1 MRDFVVEICKNKIFL
16 STLITWAVAQSIKIL
31 LCLFQ
36 GQRFNFK
43 WVLGTGG
50 MPSAHAAGVSA
61 LATSVGFQ
69 SGFDSPLFAVTSIF
83 CLVTMFDAQ
92 GVRRSAGR
100 QAGILNKII
109 DDIYLNKGI
118 RDERLKELIGHTPIQ
133 VLVGGL
139 LGIVMAVFCYNLWGD
154 L

>member
-1 MRDFVVEICKNKIFL
+1 MRDFISEIWKNEIFL
-16 STLITWAVAQSIKIL
+16 TTFLTWVIAQTLKIL
-31 LCLFQ
+31 FLLLQ

-43 WVLGTGG
+43 WIAGTGG

-61 LATSVGFQ
+61 LATAVGIRM
-69 SGFDSPLFAVTSIF
+69 GFNSPLFAVTLIF
-83 CLVTMFDAQ
+83 SLVTMFDAQ

-100 QAGILNKII
+100 QAGILNRII

-133 VLVGGL
+133 VIVGSI
-139 LGIVMAVFCYNLWGD
+139 LGVGMALMCQNW
-154 L
+154 

>member
-1 MRDFVVEICKNKIFL
+1 MRDFFAGMWKNEIFL
-16 STLITWAVAQSIKIL
+16 ATFLTWIVTQTLKIL
-31 LCLFQ
+31 LGLLG

-43 WVLGTGG
+43 WIVGTGG

-61 LATSVGFQ
+61 LATSVGLRV
-69 SGFDSPLFAVTSIF
+69 GFDAPLFAVTAIF
-83 CLVTMFDAQ
+83 SLVTMFDAQ

-100 QAGILNKII
+100 QASILNKII

-118 RDERLKELIGHTPIQ
+118 REERLKELIGHTPMEVI
-133 VLVGGL
+133 VGGF
-139 LGIVMAVFCYNLWGD
+139 LGILLALVCHNLWGD